1 MIDALETY
9 LHSVARTSDHHTAV
23 VRAVES
29 LASRPWEVVRVG
41 GILARCRVEAAPRDL
56 GLTRSLAV
64 VAPDA
69 RRTVAV
75 VDEGQPYPV
84 PIYPDRRRRGVFDPP
99 VELAR
104 RLVQSALSHVD
115 GPVTTALDLACGTG
129 AFLLAAVE
137 AGVAEVYGTDL
148 DPLALDVARV
158 AVPSA
163 RLLREDPLKHGPP
176 VDLVIGAPPFV
187 APDQIDA
194 RLRWELQRRY
204 PWLGGRFD
212 LVIPHAAAA
221 VERTRPGGVTAL
233 VLPRPVLV
241 KPYAARVRRR
251 WVERHRICE
260 LVGPIQEANTDVEAM
275 GLVLGVGQTGEGLPV
290 FGLSPL
296 ELLRSRNVPLNPD
309 LMPGDIDRV
318 RSVRARSV
326 PLGSIAT
333 VCSGLVVEGPGGG
346 GQRRLVFDQ
355 PGEGRVPLAD
365 ADQFFT
371 GRREW
376 LDYTKPQLL
385 HKCLSPGVFE
395 GEKIVVQ
402 RARGAGMIRSGLDTE
417 GVYVDH
423 TCTVVRSDELTPE
436 RILELV
442 RSPLLDAITRVE
454 HGDRFDLYPRDVSR
468 FPVPR
473 AWLDDAS
480 ISLADAW
487 GLAPEAVRRL
497 EAIARSS

>member
-9 LHSVARTSDHHTAV
+9 LHSVARNSDHHMAV
-23 VRAVES
+23 VRASES

-41 GILARCRVEAAPRDL
+41 GALARCRMGIATADL
-56 GLTRSLAV
+56 GLTRKLEAV
-64 VAPDA
+64 GPDSP
-69 RRTVAV
+69 RTVALV
-75 VDEGQPYPV
+75 EEGQPYPV
-84 PIYPDRRRRGVFDPP
+84 RMFPDRRRRGVFDPP

-115 GPVTTALDLACGTG
+115 GPVSTALDLACGTG
-129 AFLLAAVE
+129 AFLLAAEE
-137 AGVAEVYGTDL
+137 AGVPEIYGTDL
-148 DPLALDVARV
+148 DPLALEVARI
-158 AVPSA
+158 AVPTA

-187 APDQIDA
+187 APDHIDA

-221 VERTRPGGVTAL
+221 VERTRQGGVTAL
-233 VLPRPVLV
+233 ILPRPVLV
-241 KPYAARVRRR
+241 KPYAERVRRR

-260 LVGPIQEANTDVEAM
+260 LVGPIREPDTDVEAM

-290 FGLSPL
+290 FGLSPI
-296 ELLRSRNVPLNPD
+296 ELLRSRTVPLNPD

-318 RSVRARSV
+318 LSIRARSV
-326 PLGSIAT
+326 PLRAVAT
-333 VCSGLVVEGPGGG
+333 VCAGLVVQGPGGG
-346 GQRRLVFDQ
+346 GREQLVFDE
-355 PGEGRVPLAD
+355 PGEGRVPMAD
-365 ADQFFT
+365 ADQFFS
-371 GRREW
+371 GRRSW
-376 LDYTKPQLL
+376 LDYRKPHTL
-385 HKCLSPGVFE
+385 HKALSAEAFE
-395 GEKIVVQ
+395 GEKVVLQ
-402 RARGAGMIRSGLDTE
+402 RARGAGTIRSGLDAD
-417 GVYVDH
+417 GIYVDH
-423 TCTVVRSDELTPE
+423 SCTLIRSTALRPE

-454 HGDRFDLYPRDVSR
+454 HGDRFDLYARDVAQ

-473 AWLDDAS
+473 AWLDDEE
-480 ISLADAW
+480 ISLAAAW
-487 GLAPEAVRRL
+487 GLNEAEVRRL